1 VYKMTLQLVGDAENQ
16 GKAHEYGRPTSIE
29 DASNRYFI
37 HPISDWIVAVGIKL
51 ELSPNFVSLLGLGCG
66 VISAFLYYQ
75 LPQPAFVVGA
85 FIAMLGWHVLDGA
98 DGRLARATGKTSAF
112 GRIIDGICD
121 HLVFGAVYIALALHL
136 VETGFP
142 IGVWW
147 LVLGAGISHGVQ
159 AAAYEERRQK
169 YQRRIDGI
177 SRDKVQESLLVVDG
191 KKSTLAGSYD
201 FLQKLVGGNGADLD
215 NKLVTLN
222 GGIEGKR
229 LADSIVARTVPM
241 VKAWGLLN
249 ANNRTFLI
257 FVFAFI
263 GQPALFFAFE
273 LLVLN
278 FVLIVLLVAERQ
290 LEKTLV
296 SEANIA
302 IPPK

>member
-1 VYKMTLQLVGDAENQ
+1 MTLQLVGDAQEE

-37 HPISDWIVAVGIKL
+37 HPISDWIVAVGIKFS
-51 ELSPNFVSLLGLGCG
+51 LSPNFVSLLGLGCG
-66 VISAFLYYQ
+66 VLSGFLYYQ
-75 LPQPAFVVGA
+75 LPQPAFVFGA
-85 FIAMLGWHVLDGA
+85 FLAMLGWHVLDGA

-136 VETGFP
+136 IETGYP
-142 IGVWW
+142 AGVWW
-147 LVLGAGISHGVQ
+147 LVIGAGISHGIQ

-169 YQRRIDGI
+169 YQRRMDGI
-177 SRDKVQESLLVVDG
+177 ARDQVQESLLVVNGKTSKLAGFYDKMQKLMGGSPSGLDTKLAALNTTSDG
-191 KKSTLAGSYD
+191 KQLAAS
-201 FLQKLVGGNGADLD
+201 L
-215 NKLVTLN
+215 
-222 GGIEGKR
+222 
-229 LADSIVARTVPM
+229 VARTTPM

-257 FVFAFI
+257 FVFALI

-278 FVLIVLLVAERQ
+278 FVLFVLLVAERQ
-290 LEKTLV
+290 MEKMLAL
-296 SEANIA
+296 EANISQV
-302 IPPK
+302 PG